1 MSTSNHG
8 WTLAVL
14 GLCGLVPFG
23 CLDSLVPQHTNELA
37 PSVVHAPHIPGDA
50 FVTLNAPADMHAEL
64 CDLDGLHPKFPDGA
78 DTLTRVFCQDFAPG
92 GKIPTP
98 TSLDELLKLLG
109 LDFKDPNGGNGVG
122 GNPGFALLG
131 HSSALTARKVS
142 SIAPTAFIFTP
153 PPADGSKPSGYV
165 FLAYDPGETFVEVAS
180 HDPTLDV
187 VNFYLV
193 MFDKECTNAPGGCKN
208 TDLLTQNLTKGWS
221 NLRQYESSTA
231 LNNTIA
237 DCRQCHAPDDSKDQ
251 ILRMQENT
259 APFTHWFSTETD
271 GGRALFQDFH
281 AAHGTSE
288 DYGPIPA
295 ALIDKSDPAKMAQ
308 MIKQAGFAQQ
318 PNAFYSKA
326 IEEEDKAWASAQ
338 PAVNVPTGWSVT
350 WEAAYDKA
358 VSGQFIAAPYHDVKV
373 TDPAKLAGMTDLYKQ
388 WTAGTLQGDL
398 PDIRD
403 VFLDEGLRDM
413 GFAAKRG
420 LDGKGLLVQ
429 LCQQCHNTLL
439 DPTITRDKFL
449 VDRLDQMSRD
459 EKNLAIERMSVPDT
473 GALFMPPRLFRT
485 MTDQE
490 RDLMIAELKK

>member
-1 MSTSNHG
+1 MSMSNG
-8 WTLAVL
+8 WSLALV
-14 GLCGLVPFG
+14 GMCGLVPLG
-23 CLDSLVPQHTNELA
+23 CIDTLVPMHADELA

-50 FVTLNAPADMHAEL
+50 FVTLNGFKDMHAEL
-64 CDLDGLHPKFPDGA
+64 CDLDGLHPNFPDGA

-92 GKIPTP
+92 GVMPTP
-98 TSLDELLKLLG
+98 SSLDDLLKLLG
-109 LDFKDPNGGNGVG
+109 LDFKDPNGGNGTG

-142 SIAPTAFIFTP
+142 SIAPTAFVFTP
-153 PPADGSKPSGYV
+153 PPADGSKPKGYV

-193 MFDKECTNAPGGCKN
+193 FFDKECTNAPGGCTNK
-208 TDLLTQNLTKGWS
+208 DLLTPNLTKGWS
-221 NLRQYESSTA
+221 NLRQYESSTS

-259 APFTHWFSTETD
+259 APFTHWFSTETE

-281 AAHGTSE
+281 AAHGTTE

-295 ALIDKSDPAKMAQ
+295 ALVDKSDPAKMAQ
-308 MIKQAGFAQQ
+308 MIKQAGFADQ
-318 PNAFYSKA
+318 PNAFFSKA
-326 IEEEDKAWASAQ
+326 IEEEAKAWAPQQ
-338 PAVNVPTGWSVT
+338 PAVNVPTGYSVT
-350 WEAAYDKA
+350 WAAAYDKS
-358 VSGQFIAAPYHDVKV
+358 VGGQFIAAPYHDVKI
-373 TDPAKLAGMTDLYKQ
+373 TDPAKLAPMTAAYQQFLK
-388 WTAGTLQGDL
+388 GTLQGDL

-413 GFAAKRG
+413 GFSAKRG

-439 DPTITRDKFL
+439 DPMISRDKFL

-459 EKNLAIERMSVPDT
+459 EKNLAIDRLLLPDT
-473 GALFMPPRLFRT
+473 QALFMPPRLFRT